1 MTIRVVH
8 RYRGALAGALALVIV
23 GTVFGEAWVV
33 ALAGVPVAFVAYG
46 SLSGVPEPELVVER
60 EADPERPVPGDRVGI
75 RLTVENRSDRPLA
88 DVRIAD
94 VPPEELSVVGGAPGA
109 AVAIG
114 PGETET
120 VRYELL
126 AKRGEHGFGEPRI
139 RVRGAAGSSYRDL
152 APPVG
157 GVEEVTG
164 RVFVEEPPTRR
175 ETATLVGAVPTDAGG
190 SGIEFHTTREYRPG
204 DPVNRIDWRR
214 LARGGGLSTVDFR
227 EHRGVAVVV
236 LADCRSSVD
245 RVPEPGAPSSVEL
258 CRYAADRTLHAFV
271 EASHDVGAAVLGPGA
286 TPWVEPG
293 RSDVLARGRVAL
305 RSVDGDPWGGPEL
318 GIRGAVGADDLVDR
332 LIPRLPANGQL
343 VLVTPLLDDLP
354 IELCRALAVRG
365 HPATVI
371 SPDMGEPTAPGARL
385 HAAERLSRID
395 RLRETG
401 ARVVDWPRSEPLPV
415 AVEAAEVTV

>member
-1 MTIRVVH
+1 MRLREVH
-8 RYRGALAGALALVIV
+8 RYRGALAGALGLVIV
-23 GTVFGEAWVV
+23 GTALGEAWVV
-33 ALAGVPVAFVAYG
+33 ALAGVPVAFVVYG
-46 SLSGVPEPELVVER
+46 SLSGVPDPDVAVER
-60 EADPERPVPGDRVGI
+60 EADPERPVPGDRVEV

-94 VPPEELSVVGGAPGA
+94 VPPEELSVVEGATGA
-109 AVAIG
+109 AVGIG

-126 AKRGEHGFGEPRI
+126 AKRGEHEFGEPQI
-139 RVRGAAGSSYRDL
+139 RVRGAAGGSYRDF
-152 APPVG
+152 APAVG
-157 GVEEVTG
+157 GVERIAG

-175 ETATLVGAVPTDAGG
+175 ETATLVGAVPTDTGG

-236 LADCRSSVD
+236 LADCRSAVD
-245 RVPEPGAPSSVEL
+245 RAPEPGAPSGVDL

-271 EASHDVGAAVLGPGA
+271 DEGQDVGAAALGQGG

-293 RSDVLARGRVAL
+293 RSDVLARARAAL

-318 GIRGAVGADDLVDR
+318 GIGGAVGADELVDR
-332 LIPRLPANGQL
+332 LAPRLPTNGQL
-343 VLVTPLLDDLP
+343 VFVTPLLDDLP
-354 IELCRALAVRG
+354 IELGRALVVRG
-365 HPATVI
+365 HPVTVL

-385 HAAERLSRID
+385 HAAERRSRID
-395 RLRETG
+395 LLREVG
-401 ARVVDWPRSEPLPV
+401 VRVVDWPRSDPLPI
-415 AVEAAEVTV
+415 AVEAAEVTG